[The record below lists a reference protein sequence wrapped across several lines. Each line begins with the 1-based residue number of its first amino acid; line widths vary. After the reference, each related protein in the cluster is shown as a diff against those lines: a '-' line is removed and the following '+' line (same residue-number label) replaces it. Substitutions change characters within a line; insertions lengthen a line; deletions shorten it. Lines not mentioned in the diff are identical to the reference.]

1 MGVVIAGARLRAATL
16 RDAGRAQMDETE
28 RARAIQVRAEKIAHA
43 VALLEPY
50 RENEAAFWDHLPDAF
65 VVAFGRPLDKNDAH
79 DLMLCEVIAGSLLN
93 L

>member
-1 MGVVIAGARLRAATL
+1 
-16 RDAGRAQMDETE
+16 MDETE

-50 RENEAAFWDHLPDAF
+50 RENEAALWDHLPDAF
-65 VVAFGRPLDKNDAH
+65 AVAFGRPLDKCNAH